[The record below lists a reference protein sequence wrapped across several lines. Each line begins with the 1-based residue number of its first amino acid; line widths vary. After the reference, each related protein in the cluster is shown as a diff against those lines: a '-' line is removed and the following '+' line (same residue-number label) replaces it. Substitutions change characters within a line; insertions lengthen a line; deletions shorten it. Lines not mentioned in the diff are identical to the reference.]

1 VQEAAYFDSPSVPI
15 APHTLRIS
23 WIELVGFSQTHL
35 LQQSVA
41 IINIA
46 LAWRMNTLNILP
58 KKSGGILT
66 FFFHLVL
73 ATRFNLLVRCRMGF
87 CLQKMGWCSSLLK
100 FEDLNQIMFATD
112 STIMS
117 IQRLKYNISAT

>member
-1 VQEAAYFDSPSVPI
+1 
-15 APHTLRIS
+15 
-23 WIELVGFSQTHL
+23 
-35 LQQSVA
+35 
-41 IINIA
+41 
-46 LAWRMNTLNILP
+46 
-58 KKSGGILT
+58 
-66 FFFHLVL
+66 
-73 ATRFNLLVRCRMGF
+73 MGF